1 MSKKI
6 KGSLGNR
13 EKVKESKHQRAIS
26 KLCISYFVQPSTE
39 FIKLRVCCTG
49 EENCYSSLLTVLDSV
64 TSIDFEQLTANRYK
78 QLKQKPTVAVTELE
92 NSLMQVFIIPF
103 YTYLRYYREKT
114 VQPLNLTK
122 AKHQRVQFPNYINVF
137 LLPPLLSSFECKSPT
152 NLMA

>member
-6 KGSLGNR
+6 KGSLGNC

-49 EENCYSSLLTVLDSV
+49 EENYFRRLLTVLDSV

-103 YTYLRYYREKT
+103 YTYLRYYM
-114 VQPLNLTK
+114 QPLNLTK